1 MCVCA
6 HNKLLFRG
14 TLNFITSGGPVQSL
28 GQATELALPTFAS
41 SLFCGLWKLLTTFVP
56 QFSTYEMGKQCLIYL
71 WFWHLK
77 GTRIGFC
84 LADNAG
90 YMQDWRL
97 LCAGSFGECSATSQT
112 FGFQLFVG
120 SAQMFEYKHL
130 FFFFLSKQCR
140 WCVLICTWYVTG
152 HCILFRE
159 ILYFTE
165 VGNDIL
171 FMISWTLIPTSVRT
185 PRWVESFHKQIAIA
199 KAVLQGM
206 FMKSIKCFMEHTWSP
221 ALGSSAFAPA
231 RRSC

>member
-28 GQATELALPTFAS
+28 GQETELALPTFAS
-41 SLFCGLWKLLTTFVP
+41 SLFCGLWKFLTTFVP

-71 WFWHLK
+71 WSWHLK

-90 YMQDWRL
+90 YMQDWSL

-130 FFFFLSKQCR
+130 FFFFWANSVGGVYWSVLGMWQGIVFYLERDFILQRLAMTSSLWSLGLWFQLQLGHLDGLKAFISKLQLQKLSCKA
-140 WCVLICTWYVTG
+140 
-152 HCILFRE
+152 F
-159 ILYFTE
+159 
-165 VGNDIL
+165 
-171 FMISWTLIPTSVRT
+171 SWN
-185 PRWVESFHKQIAIA
+185 
-199 KAVLQGM
+199 
-206 FMKSIKCFMEHTWSP
+206 
-221 ALGSSAFAPA
+221 
-231 RRSC
+231 